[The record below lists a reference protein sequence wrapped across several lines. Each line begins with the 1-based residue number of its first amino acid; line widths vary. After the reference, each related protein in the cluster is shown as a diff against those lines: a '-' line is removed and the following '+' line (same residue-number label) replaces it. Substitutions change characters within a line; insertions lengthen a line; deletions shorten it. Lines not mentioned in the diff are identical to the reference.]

1 VKKIVRPI
9 SIPSIPGSEP
19 EISPVIQS
27 GDGHDEALPQVA
39 EHLGVGVRS
48 VRTVTARMGVQPVG
62 RGVDGNLYDR
72 AAILAA
78 AAKRPGAGARTDL
91 RKDEQA

>member
-1 VKKIVRPI
+1 MT
-9 SIPSIPGSEP
+9 
-19 EISPVIQS
+19 
-27 GDGHDEALPQVA
+27 DTEALLTERAALLARLAQIDAQLAGRMTTPQVA
-39 EHLGVGVRS
+39 EHLGIGVRS
-48 VRTVTARMGVQPVG
+48 VRTVTARMGVEPVG
-62 RGVDGNLYDR
+62 RGADGNIYDR